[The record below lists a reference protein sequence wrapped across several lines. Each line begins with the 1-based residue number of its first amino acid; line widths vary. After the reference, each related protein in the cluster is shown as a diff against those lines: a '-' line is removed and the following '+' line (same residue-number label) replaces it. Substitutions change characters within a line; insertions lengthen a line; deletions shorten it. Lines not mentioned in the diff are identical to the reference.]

1 MTSTL
6 CPYLKGRLSE
16 FAEKDKGVQKIQNF
30 LGTSQVDGSSDGPGV
45 REGEPQPGGRP
56 HEPQVGAFYP
66 LSVQY
71 MFLKIF

>member
-1 MTSTL
+1 MK
-6 CPYLKGRLSE
+6 PHY
-16 FAEKDKGVQKIQNF
+16 AELQKRPNESKNSKHVF
-30 LGTSQVDGSSDGPGV
+30 GSQKVGGSSDGSGV
-45 REGEPQPGGRP
+45 REGDPQHGGRP